1 MLKGE
6 EMAVPESSNGHGLP
20 SNWLLAAL
28 PELELERLRPH
39 LRSTSLPV
47 GQILHESGECI
58 ERVYF
63 PDSGMVSL
71 VLTSGDGTNVEVG
84 IVGREGMV
92 GTAALLQSNQTIS
105 QAIVQIAGCGWRLP
119 AEVLRAEFKRGGLL
133 QDQMLRYAQT
143 LLMQTSQTA
152 LCNRLHTV
160 EERLAR
166 WLLMAHDCVQSDT
179 IGLTQEFIADML
191 GTRRTGVTIAA
202 GVLRQEGLID
212 YTRGYIKITDHE
224 GLKSAACECYP
235 ILHKQFAYR

>member
-1 MLKGE
+1 
-6 EMAVPESSNGHGLP
+6 MAVPASSDGQGP
-20 SNWLLAAL
+20 PTNWLLAAL
-28 PELELERLRPH
+28 PELEFERLKPH
-39 LRSTSLPV
+39 LKPTRLPA
-47 GQILHESGECI
+47 GQVLHEIGECI

-92 GTAALLQSNQTIS
+92 GAAALLQSNQTIS
-105 QAIVQIAGCGWRLP
+105 QAMVQIAGSGWRLP

-133 QDQMLRYAQT
+133 QERMLRYAQA
-143 LLMQTSQTA
+143 LLTQTSQTA

-166 WLLMAHDCVQSDT
+166 WLLTAHDCVQSDT

-212 YTRGYIKITDHE
+212 YTRGYIKIIDHE
-224 GLKSAACECYP
+224 GLKDAACECYP
-235 ILHKQFAYR
+235 ILHKQFQRL